1 MLSQKRH
8 VLTIAAVIATVASVG
23 AVGAAQIAAPH
34 TQAHPAAQPV
44 VVAPAAPVVS
54 QHYDDFGGGDQ

>member
-23 AVGAAQIAAPH
+23 AVGAAQFAAPH
-34 TQAHPAAQPV
+34 TQAAHQAQPV
-44 VVAPAAPVVS
+44 VVASAAPVAS
-54 QHYDDFGGGDQ
+54 PHFDDFGGGDQ